1 MQSGARSTTA
11 PAAADGRTFK
21 SQIQFSECGK
31 NSAAV
36 SSRAEA
42 DAEAANSLYVLSFSL
57 SLLDHFKVLNET
69 KKVQDLII
77 FVVVQE

>member
-11 PAAADGRTFK
+11 LSVGRTFK

-57 SLLDHFKVLNET
+57 SLLDQLKVLAKT
-69 KKVQDLII
+69 KEVQDIII
-77 FVVVQE
+77 FVDGQE